1 MRVFVLIQRYFIRNY
16 VMFFQTVICI
26 FQRINTEGFSMSDND
41 NKIGS
46 LMVLAMFLFNE

>member
-1 MRVFVLIQRYFIRNY
+1 MLVFVLIQRCFIRNY

-26 FQRINTEGFSMSDND
+26 FQRINTERFSMSDND